1 MSTPGEAVG
10 PMPGGPPGMPVFNPN
25 PSKGL
30 QPLIITLLYL
40 CPGIAGLIVLVRII
54 KKRIDRTLGG
64 GKFLSI
70 LPEDSVLTTLTD
82 DALIVLGWLLCLGNS
97 VIVHFC
103 KCDILQ
109 STMFETGVNGNQTH
123 SRYIPDITMKTSTR
137 WRSTGFAP

>member
-1 MSTPGEAVG
+1 MSTSGEAVG

-70 LPEDSVLTTLTD
+70 LPEDSVLTPTYRRCTD
-82 DALIVLGWLLCLGNS
+82 RAGVAALLREQHYCTFL
-97 VIVHFC
+97 
-103 KCDILQ
+103 
-109 STMFETGVNGNQTH
+109 
-123 SRYIPDITMKTSTR
+123 
-137 WRSTGFAP
+137 